1 MIVFYCNSI
10 HKESIDEFLLIQ
22 QIVAKTNLIKKRRI
36 INKNAYNNKST
47 DYLYTFYFIKKSYK
61 FPFII
66 PNNIFF
72 VTWFYNF
79 TIILIIYFL

>member
-22 QIVAKTNLIKKRRI
+22 QIVAKTNLIKNRRI

-47 DYLYTFYFIKKSYK
+47 D
-61 FPFII
+61 
-66 PNNIFF
+66 
-72 VTWFYNF
+72 
-79 TIILIIYFL
+79 